1 MKSFRG
7 FFALAAALVA
17 AAVLFSVLGSADG
30 LGGSAEYAAALG
42 NPDTPTVGNIPPKES
57 AAAAQTAAPGGN
69 PFRDSGAAPSGG
81 PAADAPAAQAPAPA
95 VGIDLNAL
103 PAAQLE
109 TCVEP

>member
-1 MKSFRG
+1 MKPFRG
-7 FFALAAALVA
+7 FLALAVVLTA

-42 NPDTPTVGNIPPKES
+42 NPDTPTVGNTAPKAS
-57 AAAAQTAAPGGN
+57 TATVQPATAGGN
-69 PFRDSGAAPSGG
+69 PFRNTGASPGSE
-81 PAADAPAAQAPAPA
+81 PAADAPAAKAPAPSA
-95 VGIDLNAL
+95 GIDLNAL